1 MASPSFWTFFA
12 RVAVLTF
19 LAALVARPAGAQS
32 PSSLGTD
39 WVGSVRCDIK
49 ATAPGYMHE
58 ERQTWTISGP
68 PTVQGSQL
76 VYPAAWTVTGQGTHD
91 RTGSTSRRVAQWTA
105 AVPGPNPPVNAPISF
120 QAAPVTG
127 QINVRPWHSQLTR
140 QGGYTG
146 TEQYTNSGV
155 PQPPGRLVATL
166 YEWQMPNLVAEPKS
180 TRISG
185 SSTFE
190 VRSQV
195 GPLQPLSESQV
206 IVACAWELGRGTTN
220 PLPPSTVPDLPSSGS
235 TSSNTPPAAPPG
247 STTPAGSTAST
258 APGSTPPA
266 NPPGSTTTPGGTAPP
281 SSTSTAAILNVS
293 PASLEQGAL
302 GSVLTIIG
310 GSTRWAQGTQTVTVT
325 VEPSIGPPV
334 TNAQPVSDTSLLAQ
348 LDVQWSAAP
357 GPRTV
362 TVRSGNEVVT
372 LANAFTVVARAQP
385 VLVSATP
392 NTPRSPGD
400 QNVSLTLTGRN
411 TRWAQGR
418 TRVSVGIPV
427 QGNFGSIDAP
437 PNYVNTP
444 AVTVHSVTSL
454 TAVFNIPANATPGS
468 YGVAV
473 WDTSPGDWLKL
484 VDVFTVTSASGSS
497 SGPAPGGTVPASS
510 NVAVVIDTTDLQ
522 FGQVNVGSEKALPAT
537 LTNRGTQPFGPI
549 NLFGGAPPSGVFN
562 AAQNCQGMT
571 LAPGQSCAITYFF
584 APASAGAA
592 TDASDFTI
600 SGTPN
605 QSDGVA
611 MRVALTGTG
620 IAAGTGTPTATSSAS
635 GPTSSTRPV
644 NSLPTVSTGGGGG
657 LTTASG
663 TPPTNPVDPSNFIAT
678 QTGEGTVRL
687 TWNAVPGAGSYMLG
701 GPGTNAGVA
710 VTGTSHTVTGIAAGT
725 HTWTVATNYNPG
737 GVMTTPDKWSKTTM
751 TLVTRTGR
759 YRISL
764 TGFRVNHETNAGPF
778 GREHNAV
785 YAAAAVEVINRST
798 QAVLQPITVVKSLVH
813 GDTSKAGG
821 RVRAGSASST
831 GGLLAGDTV
840 PMGEDPASITR
851 STSTTTFPL
860 LLWEG
865 PLTDGVEV
873 VAVRPTLWVWNGATR
888 VYDAWLAGLSNPQR
902 YLGDDKQAKMRSGNM
917 APSFGGGGFDIWCAE
932 SGIYDTA
939 HVANCLPADDR
950 PIGLRECNAFLGCW
964 HGVVLLIAR
973 DGIERALSSPYQAG
987 GSAPG
992 VIQIHLADQDPSF
1005 GLNKFSGNYDL
1016 YLRVERVP

>member
-1 MASPSFWTFFA
+1 
-12 RVAVLTF
+12 
-19 LAALVARPAGAQS
+19 
-32 PSSLGTD
+32 
-39 WVGSVRCDIK
+39 
-49 ATAPGYMHE
+49 
-58 ERQTWTISGP
+58 
-68 PTVQGSQL
+68 
-76 VYPAAWTVTGQGTHD
+76 
-91 RTGSTSRRVAQWTA
+91 
-105 AVPGPNPPVNAPISF
+105 
-120 QAAPVTG
+120 
-127 QINVRPWHSQLTR
+127 
-140 QGGYTG
+140 
-146 TEQYTNSGV
+146 
-155 PQPPGRLVATL
+155 
-166 YEWQMPNLVAEPKS
+166 
-180 TRISG
+180 
-185 SSTFE
+185 
-190 VRSQV
+190 
-195 GPLQPLSESQV
+195 
-206 IVACAWELGRGTTN
+206 
-220 PLPPSTVPDLPSSGS
+220 
-235 TSSNTPPAAPPG
+235 
-247 STTPAGSTAST
+247 
-258 APGSTPPA
+258 
-266 NPPGSTTTPGGTAPP
+266 
-281 SSTSTAAILNVS
+281 
-293 PASLEQGAL
+293 
-302 GSVLTIIG
+302 
-310 GSTRWAQGTQTVTVT
+310 
-325 VEPSIGPPV
+325 V

-362 TVRSGNEVVT
+362 TVRSGNEVLT

-392 NTPRSPGD
+392 NTPRSSGD

-411 TRWAQGR
+411 TRWAQGK

-444 AVTVHSVTSL
+444 TVTVHSATSL

-473 WDTSPGDWLKL
+473 WDTNPGDWLKL
-484 VDVFTVTSASGSS
+484 VDVFTVTNASGSS
-497 SGPAPGGTVPASS
+497 SGNSTTPPPAGSS
-510 NVAVVIDTTDLQ
+510 PVAIVIDTTDLQ
-522 FGQVNVGSEKALPAT
+522 FGQVNVGSEKSLPAT
-537 LTNRGTQPFGPI
+537 LTNKGTQPFGPI
-549 NLFGGAPPSGVFN
+549 NLFGGAPPSGTFG
-562 AAQNCQGMT
+562 AGQNCQGAT
-571 LAPGQSCAITYFF
+571 LAPGQSCAIVYSF
-584 APASAGAA
+584 APAAAGAV
-592 TDASDFTI
+592 TDSSDFTI

-605 QSDGVA
+605 PSDGVG
-611 MRVALTGTG
+611 MRVSLTGTG
-620 IAAGTGTPTATSSAS
+620 VAAAAGTPGGRGGANRPPISFAQMTANPEFIRRGNNYGYTAMGIAGTYTNWQQGATTVSFGPGVTVDSLRVNSPTSLTVAITAAADAPLGPRTITVTTGSEVVTLAGFEVVDSNTTSIESLNPSSGAQGTQNLSVTVTGRSTHWLPGNASAIFGPGISVSSVTVHSPTSLTAVLNIDPQAAPGGREVSIIRGLPGIVGEGAYRANAFTVTAAATSSSS
-635 GPTSSTRPV
+635 GTTSPTRPV

-657 LTTASG
+657 LTSAAG

-737 GVMTTPDKWSKTTM
+737 GVMTTPDKWSKTTT

-785 YAAAAVEVINRST
+785 YAAAAVEVLNRST
-798 QAVLQPITVVKSLVH
+798 RAVIQPNTVVKSLVH

-840 PMGEDPASITR
+840 PAGEDPAASTR

-873 VAVRPTLWVWNGATR
+873 VAVRPTLWVWAGGTR

-902 YLGDDKQAKMRSGNM
+902 YIGDESKAKISNGDYS
-917 APSFGGGGFDIWCAE
+917 PSFGGGGFDIWCSE

-939 HVANCLPADDR
+939 HAANCLPSDDR
-950 PIGLRECNAFLGCW
+950 PIGLIECNAFLGCW
-964 HGVVLLIAR
+964 AGVTLFIAR
-973 DGIERALSSPYQAG
+973 DGIERAFASPYQAG
-987 GSAPG
+987 GSLPG
-992 VIQIHLADQDPSF
+992 VIQIHLADKDPSF
-1005 GLNKFSGNYDL
+1005 GLNRFSGNYDL